1 MLIRIATTNDTSGNP
16 RRGWLS
22 VTAAGQ
28 PLRWIEEGYQ
38 GSAAIAGIDDGETM
52 TIHVKPA
59 EYKRLRAM
67 ADRAEIGAGI
77 DRALKA
83 AGL

>member
-1 MLIRIATTNDTSGNP
+1 MLIRIATTNDTNGNP

-28 PLRWIEEGYQ
+28 PLRWIEEGYL
-38 GSAAIAGIDDGETM
+38 GTGAIAGIDDGETM
-52 TIHVKPA
+52 TIHVQPA
-59 EYKRLRAM
+59 EYKRLRNM
-67 ADRAEIGAGI
+67 GDRAQIGANI
-77 DRALKA
+77 DRVLGK